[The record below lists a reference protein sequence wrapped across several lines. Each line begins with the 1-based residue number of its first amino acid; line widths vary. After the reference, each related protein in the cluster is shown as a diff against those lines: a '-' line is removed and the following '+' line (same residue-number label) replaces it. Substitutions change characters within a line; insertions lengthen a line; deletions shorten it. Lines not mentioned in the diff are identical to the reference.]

1 MNLSGAARG
10 ASVLG
15 RHARY
20 LAAGLTGFTF
30 ADTFGDVIRNTIR
43 QEQALAQVEARIRS
57 TGNAAGPSSAD
68 IQRMGFPRTRGDRP
82 AIRSAGYVQT
92 ENLGDLRYVLLTGR
106 VE

>member
-20 LAAGLTGFTF
+20 LAAGLTGFTL

-57 TGNAAGPSSAD
+57 TGNAAGPSGAD
-68 IQRMGFPRTRGDRP
+68 IQRMGFPRTRRDRP
-82 AIRSAGYVQT
+82 KTSPWNPDSSRIPPHTRG
-92 ENLGDLRYVLLTGR
+92 
-106 VE
+106 